1 MLGAVGS
8 SVVLFQ
14 SVAVPLD
21 LLRRATKVEIVL
33 IESGD
38 LLQPLDIEQGEPT
51 ARQRNEVV
59 LPEPLH
65 DAVDVHGGQ
74 AERVGEFH
82 QRRRCSIWC
91 AGMCL
96 DSCHNCNT
104 GLS

>member
-1 MLGAVGS
+1 MLASVGS
-8 SVVLFQ
+8 SVALFQ
-14 SVAVPLD
+14 PVEVPLD
-21 LLRRATKVEIVL
+21 LLRRAAEVKIVL
-33 IESGD
+33 IESGG
-38 LLQPLDIEQGEPT
+38 LPQPLDIEPGEPT